1 MEGGNGVII
10 YTIQQT
16 MGSNLDDFR
25 LRETIKR
32 TINSSPLVQNA
43 NILEK
48 KESAPNGG
56 EESASVTTV
65 DSIGDLGMHEGMS
78 REEIAATQ
86 NCIQYEVML
95 RKGGL
100 SREEKADLEE
110 GFEKAKQVLLA
121 IRRERYDSEGK
132 PFSEKVIRANKVIKN
147 IKTPTYI
154 SDEQKRI
161 SKFKSMYY
169 GVEDPFYDSF
179 KELYGDEGLLGYK
192 KERLEAF
199 EDIPY
204 RVVNIGGDEMPYRDV
219 VILASQRYKK
229 VNNALTGIK
238 TIAQLGAWIAS
249 MIFIFPKSGGNP
261 IIFGAGVA
269 LFTELIKL
277 PEMNRSANN
286 YKIFDARKIIG
297 QDLGLLDRDLT
308 QEEVEKKEYE
318 EDDD

>member
-16 MGSNLDDFR
+16 MGSNLDDFL

-100 SREEKADLEE
+100 SREEKAGLEE

-132 PFSEKVIRANKVIKN
+132 PFSENVIRANKVIKN

-204 RVVNIGGDEMPYRDV
+204 RVENIGGDEMPYRDV

-249 MIFIFPKSGGNP
+249 MIFIYPKSGGNP

-286 YKIFDARKIIG
+286 YKIFDARKKIG

>member
-1 MEGGNGVII
+1 MQI
-10 YTIQQT
+10 
-16 MGSNLDDFR
+16 SW
-25 LRETIKR
+25 K
-32 TINSSPLVQNA
+32 
-43 NILEK
+43 K
-48 KESAPNGG
+48 KESAHNGG

-121 IRRERYDSEGK
+121 IRQERYNSEGK
-132 PFSEKVIRANKVIKN
+132 PFSENVIRANKVIKN

-154 SDEQKRI
+154 SDEKKRT

-192 KERLEAF
+192 KERP
-199 EDIPY
+199 EDFK
-204 RVVNIGGDEMPYRDV
+204 NITDEDV
-219 VILASQRYKK
+219 ELASQRYKK

-249 MIFIFPKSGGNP
+249 MIFIYPKSGGNP

-277 PEMNRSANN
+277 PEMKRSVNN

>member
-1 MEGGNGVII
+1 
-10 YTIQQT
+10 
-16 MGSNLDDFR
+16 MGSNLDDIR

-32 TINSSPLVQNA
+32 TINSSSLVQNA
-43 NILEK
+43 NILKK
-48 KESAPNGG
+48 KESASNGD
-56 EESASVTTV
+56 EESAPVTTV
-65 DSIGDLGMHEGMS
+65 DGIGDLGMHEGMS
-78 REEIAATQ
+78 REEIVATQ
-86 NCIQYEVML
+86 NCIQYAVMM

-100 SREEKADLEE
+100 SREEKAGLEE

-132 PFSEKVIRANKVIKN
+132 PFSENVIRANKVIKN

-192 KERLEAF
+192 KERLEDF
-199 EDIPY
+199 KNITDED
-204 RVVNIGGDEMPYRDV
+204 VE
-219 VILASQRYKK
+219 LASQRYKK

-249 MIFIFPKSGGNP
+249 MIFIYPKSGGNP

-286 YKIFDARKIIG
+286 YKIFDARKKIG

>member
-1 MEGGNGVII
+1 
-10 YTIQQT
+10 
-16 MGSNLDDFR
+16 MGSNLDDIR
-25 LRETIKR
+25 IRETIKR
-32 TINSSPLVQNA
+32 TINSSSLVQNA
-43 NILEK
+43 NILKK
-48 KESAPNGG
+48 KESASNGD
-56 EESASVTTV
+56 EESAPVTTV
-65 DSIGDLGMHEGMS
+65 DGIGDLGMHEGMS

-86 NCIQYEVML
+86 NCIQYAVMM

-100 SREEKADLEE
+100 SREEKAGLEE

-132 PFSEKVIRANKVIKN
+132 PFSENVIRANKVIKN

-249 MIFIFPKSGGNP
+249 MIFIYPKSGGNP

-286 YKIFDARKIIG
+286 YKIFDARKKIG

>member
-121 IRRERYDSEGK
+121 IRQERYNSEGK
-132 PFSEKVIRANKVIKN
+132 PFSENVIRANKVIKN

-154 SDEQKRI
+154 SDEKKRT

-192 KERLEAF
+192 KERLEDF
-199 EDIPY
+199 KNITDI
-204 RVVNIGGDEMPYRDV
+204 VHGVNLLHLIVTVTCNLIHFRRNQKTDLIIVM
-219 VILASQRYKK
+219 QRLD
-229 VNNALTGIK
+229 AHLTY
-238 TIAQLGAWIAS
+238 
-249 MIFIFPKSGGNP
+249 P
-261 IIFGAGVA
+261 
-269 LFTELIKL
+269 
-277 PEMNRSANN
+277 
-286 YKIFDARKIIG
+286 
-297 QDLGLLDRDLT
+297 
-308 QEEVEKKEYE
+308 
-318 EDDD
+318 

>member
-1 MEGGNGVII
+1 M
-10 YTIQQT
+10 
-16 MGSNLDDFR
+16 
-25 LRETIKR
+25 
-32 TINSSPLVQNA
+32 
-43 NILEK
+43 
-48 KESAPNGG
+48 
-56 EESASVTTV
+56 
-65 DSIGDLGMHEGMS
+65 
-78 REEIAATQ
+78 
-86 NCIQYEVML
+86 

-100 SREEKADLEE
+100 SSEEKAGLEE
-110 GFEKAKQVLLA
+110 GFEKAIQVLLA

-132 PFSEKVIRANKVIKN
+132 PFSENVIRANKVIKN

-154 SDEQKRI
+154 SDEKKRT

-204 RVVNIGGDEMPYRDV
+204 RVENIGGDEMPYRDV

-249 MIFIFPKSGGNP
+249 MIFIYPKSGGNP

-277 PEMNRSANN
+277 PEMNRSSNN
-286 YKIFDARKIIG
+286 YTKFFARRQIG
-297 QDLGLLDRDLT
+297 EELGLLDKDLT
-308 QEEVEKKEYE
+308 LDDLEKSEYE
-318 EDDD
+318 

>member
-1 MEGGNGVII
+1 M
-10 YTIQQT
+10 
-16 MGSNLDDFR
+16 
-25 LRETIKR
+25 K
-32 TINSSPLVQNA
+32 
-43 NILEK
+43 K
-48 KESAPNGG
+48 KESASNGD
-56 EESASVTTV
+56 EESAPVTTV
-65 DSIGDLGMHEGMS
+65 DGIGDLGMHEGMS

-110 GFEKAKQVLLA
+110 GFEKAKKVLLE
-121 IRRERYDSEGK
+121 IRQERYDSEGK
-132 PFSEKVIRANKVIKN
+132 PFSETVVRANKVIKN
-147 IKTPTYI
+147 NMKSPRYI
-154 SDEQKRI
+154 ADKKKR
-161 SKFKSMYY
+161 KSIFRSSYY
-169 GVEDPFYDSF
+169 GIDDPFYDGF

-192 KERLEAF
+192 KERLEDF
-199 EDIPY
+199 KNITDED
-204 RVVNIGGDEMPYRDV
+204 VE
-219 VILASQRYKK
+219 LASQRYKK

-249 MIFIFPKSGGNP
+249 MIFIYPKSGGNP

-277 PEMNRSANN
+277 PEMKRSVNN

>member
-1 MEGGNGVII
+1 
-10 YTIQQT
+10 
-16 MGSNLDDFR
+16 MGSNLDDIR

-32 TINSSPLVQNA
+32 TINSSSLVQNA
-43 NILEK
+43 NILKK
-48 KESAPNGG
+48 KESASNGD
-56 EESASVTTV
+56 EESAPVTTV
-65 DSIGDLGMHEGMS
+65 DGIGDLGMHEGMS
-78 REEIAATQ
+78 REEIVATQ
-86 NCIQYEVML
+86 NCIQYAVMM

-100 SREEKADLEE
+100 SREEKAGLEE

-132 PFSEKVIRANKVIKN
+132 PFSENVIRANKVIKN

-154 SDEQKRI
+154 SDEQKRT
-161 SKFKSMYY
+161 
-169 GVEDPFYDSF
+169 FYDSF

-204 RVVNIGGDEMPYRDV
+204 RVENIGGDEMPYRDV

-249 MIFIFPKSGGNP
+249 MIFIYPKSGGNP

-277 PEMNRSANN
+277 PEM
-286 YKIFDARKIIG
+286 KIVR
-297 QDLGLLDRDLT
+297 
-308 QEEVEKKEYE
+308 
-318 EDDD
+318 